1 MEFSRL
7 LPPVEKEY
15 AGPKVPFYFLVLVA
29 AVSTAR
35 SMIHILASDG
45 GANSIAGLA
54 VDGAGGANLVAMFA
68 QWGASQLI
76 LAVLQWIVILRYR
89 FLTPLMLAVVV
100 LEQVLRMGAGAI
112 KPLEVVAAPPGAIGS
127 QLLLP
132 LALIALA
139 WSLWPA
145 RKVR

>member
-1 MEFSRL
+1 MEFSHL
-7 LPPVEKEY
+7 LPPIEKEY
-15 AGPKVPFYFLVLVA
+15 AGPKAPFYFLVLIA
-29 AVSTAR
+29 AASTAR

-54 VDGAGGANLVAMFA
+54 VDGAGGANLVAMFS

-100 LEQVLRMGAGAI
+100 LEQVLRMGAGTI

-139 WSLWPA
+139 WSLRPA
-145 RKVR
+145 KKVR